1 MLEINQFLK
10 RETNEFKRKTLIL
23 DQNLKDERFEKKKKK
38 LQAKFNEWIIDLEKY
53 LHNKR
58 YRQVIREIEEKKYL
72 YNILS
77 KTEFWKLKILKAK
90 SILKIIER
98 KMKVHSKEIILENSS
113 QNFSLKF
120 WFNQIFLTLE
130 ELILEF
136 RFDLNPHMDPNSKYV
151 ISSVRTI
158 ANAFLEFIKYLCLFS
173 IKIGEYMPLL
183 AYISIADKFM
193 KYLNVLINENIYDSL
208 ESIYLIKIKLLL
220 QNCSYISALDN
231 LQIFFNLFS
240 KNIILYIDIDT
251 PINSQM
257 LNSKEKY
264 DKKRNIGLCNQINK
278 IIMAYYLRGV
288 ISEHLGFY
296 KNSIKAYQQC
306 RWLSNI
312 FMYNYNQ
319 YEYKYFKNIEKIYL
333 VFNSIFGDINNQ
345 FEIKHNEKEMK
356 LKMNSHR
363 IFYIKKDLNNNNY
376 SRNIK
381 MTNITTLKR
390 NKSMNERLNNR
401 QLIKVLDK
409 IGYKL
414 YKEEQN
420 RNNSV
425 FNKFGTN
432 QYVLSTVS
440 MVNDLL
446 SKPFREVLT
455 KMDKVEITK
464 PDEDIKYLIDKTI
477 NKKKRDEFKE
487 TFAKMKTVNDNIKSK
502 IHHFRLKRNKSSTFT
517 DDTSQTMN
525 YFNSSVQPRYKLL
538 SKAPFNEG
546 NLIKNDRYESFSPN
560 KIKTKNCL
568 YVKYSL
574 PKSQTNI
581 KTNNYNKIFQYSPD
595 KDVFSQRM
603 INKKNYLDSFFAKE
617 LLFQKKLLKLKSF
630 DMDWMKTEEYN
641 HQSVIKSAEQEFKI
655 IQNSA
660 ETKNTKKNLLNLVR
674 ENEIK
679 NWEYMI
685 KNKFRSRLTRKMNIF
700 NMNSINKFMKL
711 YHIEQKKPKF
721 NPDDASKN
729 NDEKEKKLMLE
740 CIKLEEMQNKCKQQI
755 EILRNKSFR
764 IKSKIYNNYNY

>member
-1 MLEINQFLK
+1 
-10 RETNEFKRKTLIL
+10 
-23 DQNLKDERFEKKKKK
+23 
-38 LQAKFNEWIIDLEKY
+38 
-53 LHNKR
+53 
-58 YRQVIREIEEKKYL
+58 
-72 YNILS
+72 
-77 KTEFWKLKILKAK
+77 
-90 SILKIIER
+90 
-98 KMKVHSKEIILENSS
+98 
-113 QNFSLKF
+113 
-120 WFNQIFLTLE
+120 
-130 ELILEF
+130 
-136 RFDLNPHMDPNSKYV
+136 
-151 ISSVRTI
+151 
-158 ANAFLEFIKYLCLFS
+158 
-173 IKIGEYMPLL
+173 
-183 AYISIADKFM
+183 
-193 KYLNVLINENIYDSL
+193 
-208 ESIYLIKIKLLL
+208 
-220 QNCSYISALDN
+220 
-231 LQIFFNLFS
+231 
-240 KNIILYIDIDT
+240 
-251 PINSQM
+251 
-257 LNSKEKY
+257 
-264 DKKRNIGLCNQINK
+264 
-278 IIMAYYLRGV
+278 
-288 ISEHLGFY
+288 
-296 KNSIKAYQQC
+296 
-306 RWLSNI
+306 
-312 FMYNYNQ
+312 
-319 YEYKYFKNIEKIYL
+319 
-333 VFNSIFGDINNQ
+333 
-345 FEIKHNEKEMK
+345 
-356 LKMNSHR
+356 
-363 IFYIKKDLNNNNY
+363 
-376 SRNIK
+376 
-381 MTNITTLKR
+381 
-390 NKSMNERLNNR
+390 MNERLNNR

-477 NKKKRDEFKE
+477 NIKKRDEFKE
-487 TFAKMKTVNDNIKSK
+487 TFAKMKTVNDNIKNK
-502 IHHFRLKRNKSSTFT
+502 IHHFLRKRNKSAIFT

-525 YFNSSVQPRYKLL
+525 FFNSSVQPRYKLL

-546 NLIKNDRYESFSPN
+546 NLIKNDRYESLSPN

-574 PKSQTNI
+574 PKSPTNI

-630 DMDWMKTEEYN
+630 DMDWMKAEEYN
-641 HQSVIKSAEQEFKI
+641 HQSVIKSAEQDFKI

-685 KNKFRSRLTRKMNIF
+685 KNKLRSRLTRKMNTF

-711 YHIEQKKPKF
+711 YHIDQKKPKF